1 METTDLEGNCAALND
16 QIDVLQKRLDVL
28 DGVAKQV
35 EKLASFWKGDF

>member
-35 EKLASFWKGDF
+35 EMIVFGREF